1 MPTYP
6 PLKNVN
12 AFIDGQ
18 NLYHDVRESF
28 GYTCPNYDVISFP
41 PGQKRQR
48 MRHKIQK
55 RKFGLKKIYQ
65 E

>member
-1 MPTYP
+1 MLTNP

-28 GYTCPNYDVISFP
+28 GYTSLTMILYPFLLD
-41 PGQKRQR
+41 
-48 MRHKIQK
+48 
-55 RKFGLKKIYQ
+55 KKGRG
-65 E
+65 